1 MKSLVR
7 LTAAVIALC
16 LTGTAFA
23 AASILVWP
31 IDPVIEH
38 DDSGAAIWLENNG
51 KSASRIQIR
60 ALRWTQANGADE
72 LVAQDS
78 IVVSP
83 PAAEIQPGQ
92 RQLLRLIRTV
102 AVPPGKQ
109 EAYRILIDEIPG
121 DSGAAPAGD
130 GSGRHG
136 QAPQAAADGGGSGRH
151 GQAPQAAADGG
162 AGLAFQLRYSVPL
175 FVSGEGAWTR
185 EDLRKHPDPKTAAQP
200 VLTYSVQNKAGQRW
214 LVVRNS
220 GAVHARLSQVGYT
233 LAGREVWTVP
243 GLLGY
248 VLPGAEMRFEV
259 PAAVQ
264 AGGVLK
270 AHVNADREARVIAP
284 R

>member
-1 MKSLVR
+1 MKTLVR
-7 LTAAVIALC
+7 LAGAVIALC
-16 LTGTAFA
+16 LSSTAFA

-38 DDSGAAIWLENNG
+38 DDAGAAIWLENNG

-92 RQLLRLIRTV
+92 RQLLRLIRTT

-109 EAYRILIDEIPG
+109 DAYRILIDEIPS
-121 DSGAAPAGD
+121 DAGATPDGD
-130 GSGRHG
+130 GNPP
-136 QAPQAAADGGGSGRH
+136 AP
-151 GQAPQAAADGG
+151 GG

-185 EDLRKHPDPKTAAQP
+185 EDARKHPDPKTAAQP
-200 VLTYSVQNKAGQRW
+200 VLTYSTQSKQGQRW

-220 GAVHARLSQVGYT
+220 GAVHARLSHVSYT
-233 LAGREVWTVP
+233 QAGREVWTVP

-248 VLPGAEMRFEV
+248 VLPGAEMRFEI

-270 AHVNADREARVIAP
+270 AHVNSDRESRAISAR
-284 R
+284 

>member
-121 DSGAAPAGD
+121 DSGAASAGD
-130 GSGRHG
+130 GSGR
-136 QAPQAAADGGGSGRH
+136 Q

-248 VLPGAEMRFEV
+248 VLPGAEMRFEI
-259 PAAVQ
+259 PPSVQ

-270 AHVNADREARVIAP
+270 AHVNSDREARLIAP
-284 R
+284 H